1 MHNAANNRFIRLIT
15 YFQNISVALMLIVL
29 TGCAGDV
36 NMLSTLSEK
45 TQLKPEQG
53 VIVVR
58 VINTS
63 TYPLPFNQVTIT
75 PKNLNESK
83 KIKPSRLQAIY
94 APLTNSTVFA
104 SPIASG
110 SYSFDS
116 IRSFHIQGDYWYSHF
131 VPSDAKFG
139 TFEVKSGQVTDLGT
153 IIYYPKPQKDKVL
166 NILVRQPPEAL
177 GNVLDTFLPFYQ
189 YDKSYI
195 NGWRDDEF
203 EESRNAVYVSAAQN
217 PVAYNKTYLAP
228 DGSVYFIG
236 KLGVILK
243 RSAVGE
249 WSVDAV
255 DTNLDLFAI
264 AQNEQGDLVVGGNE
278 GKLFIKLINDE
289 QWQDISLAA
298 THDIEEVNFTAQ
310 NELEVI
316 TRQLHQVNVF
326 RVPLVFDEA
335 IQWQPILTY
344 DSIKGW
350 QHKIYGR
357 LIATETK
364 KTNPKKTKKKLKRI
378 VAVST
383 VQEGQQNRIM
393 ISAATGKNYVFD
405 QGDKVEFSYD
415 PNTWQILDKVT
426 DSTVS
431 RIFPAGV
438 KTMGIKYAGFWS
450 WTGRPSY
457 FVKDK
462 NDQQWQRIKT
472 RIISC
477 REGFKHKGK
486 YCYSDKI
493 QEKEKREQFSFI
505 SIPWFD
511 SEQHGLAI
519 VSFSDYNFWTGQR
532 KNEIKII
539 ETHDGGKTW
548 EKTALTL
555 PNKYCGNLVTQ
566 VKDRLL
572 LSCEGYSS
580 DFYESIDQGAT
591 WQLVRE
597 HENF

>member
-1 MHNAANNRFIRLIT
+1 MHSVANKRFIRLTT
-15 YFQNISVALMLIVL
+15 YFQNIFVALLLIVL
-29 TGCAGDV
+29 AGCAGDV

-45 TQLKPEQG
+45 TKLEHEQG
-53 VIVVR
+53 IVVVR
-58 VINTS
+58 VINAS
-63 TYPLPFNQVTIT
+63 SYPLPFNQVTIT

-139 TFEVKSGQVTDLGT
+139 TFEIKPGQVTDLGT
-153 IIYYPKPQKDKVL
+153 IIYYPKPQNDKVL
-166 NILVRQPPEAL
+166 NILVRQEPEVA
-177 GNVLDTFLPFYQ
+177 GKILDQFLPFYQ
-189 YDKSYI
+189 YDKSHI
-195 NGWRDDEF
+195 TGWRDDEF
-203 EESRNAVYVSAAQN
+203 EENRNAIYVSAAQN
-217 PVAYNKTYLAP
+217 PVTYNKIYLAP
-228 DGSVYFIG
+228 DGSIYFIG

-243 RSAVGE
+243 RSAEGE

-264 AQNEQGDLVVGGNE
+264 AQNERGDLVVGGNE

-298 THDIEEVNFTAQ
+298 THNIEEVNFTAH

-316 TRQLHQVNVF
+316 TKQLYQVNVF
-326 RVPLVFDEA
+326 RVPLAFNDNS
-335 IQWQPILTY
+335 QWQPMLTY

-350 QHKIYGR
+350 QHKVYGNFSTT
-357 LIATETK
+357 I
-364 KTNPKKTKKKLKRI
+364 KTPKKRKKKKLKRI
-378 VAVST
+378 VTVST
-383 VQEGQQNRIM
+383 IKEGQQNRI
-393 ISAATGKNYVFD
+393 IVSTATGKDYVFD
-405 QGDKVEFSYD
+405 QGVKTEFSYD
-415 PNTWQILDKVT
+415 PTTWKILDKVT
-426 DSTVS
+426 GSTIS
-431 RIFPAGV
+431 KIFPAGV
-438 KTMGIKYAGFWS
+438 KVMGIKYAGFWS
-450 WTGRPSY
+450 WTGQPSY
-457 FVKDK
+457 FVKDDY
-462 NDQQWQRIKT
+462 DQQWQRIKT

-486 YCYSDKI
+486 YCYSDKA
-493 QEKEKREQFSFI
+493 QEKEKRERFSFV

-511 SEQHGLAI
+511 TEQHGLAI

-532 KNEIKII
+532 KSEIKII

-548 EKTALTL
+548 EKTPLTL
-555 PNKYCGNLVTQ
+555 PNDYCGSLVTQ

-572 LSCEGYSS
+572 LSCKGYSS
-580 DFYESIDQGAT
+580 DFYESVDQGLT